1 MFCKHY
7 KEVDYEKVF
16 GNGMNPFKAY
26 ENEKFYIEPK
36 AMSWLLE
43 LKSDEIYQ
51 NDSFQK
57 ESHKRYNDLL
67 R

>member
-1 MFCKHY
+1 
-7 KEVDYEKVF
+7 
-16 GNGMNPFKAY
+16 MNSFKPF
-26 ENEKFYIEPK
+26 EHEKFYIEAK

-57 ESHKRYNDLL
+57 
-67 R
+67 